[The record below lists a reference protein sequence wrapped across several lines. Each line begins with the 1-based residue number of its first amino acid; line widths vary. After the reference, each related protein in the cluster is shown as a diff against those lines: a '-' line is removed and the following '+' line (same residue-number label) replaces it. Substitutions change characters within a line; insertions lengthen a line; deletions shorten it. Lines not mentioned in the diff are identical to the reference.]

1 MVTLLDH
8 YFQNLNVICVIK
20 CFQSISC
27 QSVFCSFCIFAG
39 LVYKFCNNYTNLS
52 YSETYETYSMFQ
64 KEVHCIKIKK
74 SFYYVAHIS

>member
-64 KEVHCIKIKK
+64 KKCIVLKLRSHFIM
-74 SFYYVAHIS
+74 

>member
-39 LVYKFCNNYTNLS
+39 LVYNFCNNYTNLS
-52 YSETYETYSMFQ
+52 YSETYSVIQ
-64 KEVHCIKIKK
+64 KKCHCIKIMK
-74 SFYYVAHIS
+74 SFDYVADIN